1 MLELQSTT
9 LSSLGTAILA
19 MIIVCVLFIAD
30 STIVFW
36 VVFAMISMD
45 IGIAGYLSLWGAD
58 LDPTT
63 VVNILV
69 CVTFVRSFS
78 DSPDQISPSTS
89 HYACFSCKQS
99 CLSDRYM
106 LSDFWIIKDPSWNDA
121 ITLTLVAFSVIS
133 AVTRLL
139 LFLTSSFRTYKSC
152 TLVTDFIFHSRWV
165 SVYASISPLMSV
177 TESTVV
183 SVGIQMTVF
192 EMHWERLVGL

>member
-69 CVTFVRSFS
+69 CIALVESFS
-78 DSPDQISPSTS
+78 KFKNLRGKISSSSSDSS
-89 HYACFSCKQS
+89 HS
-99 CLSDRYM
+99 L
-106 LSDFWIIKDPSWNDA
+106 
-121 ITLTLVAFSVIS
+121 
-133 AVTRLL
+133 
-139 LFLTSSFRTYKSC
+139 
-152 TLVTDFIFHSRWV
+152 
-165 SVYASISPLMSV
+165 
-177 TESTVV
+177 
-183 SVGIQMTVF
+183 
-192 EMHWERLVGL
+192 

>member
-19 MIIVCVLFIAD
+19 MIAVCVLFIAD

-69 CVTFVRSFS
+69 CITFIQIQASFK
-78 DSPDQISPSTS
+78 PYMVKFHFPGL
-89 HYACFSCKQS
+89 HYA
-99 CLSDRYM
+99 
-106 LSDFWIIKDPSWNDA
+106 
-121 ITLTLVAFSVIS
+121 
-133 AVTRLL
+133 
-139 LFLTSSFRTYKSC
+139 
-152 TLVTDFIFHSRWV
+152 
-165 SVYASISPLMSV
+165 
-177 TESTVV
+177 
-183 SVGIQMTVF
+183 
-192 EMHWERLVGL
+192 